1 MKLSREDIALLDTD
15 VKAFVVRA
23 LRTAHPEM
31 SIREIGERAGVSHT
45 QVRRLVGGNVPAN
58 VPADVPAKTAP
69 AKGARDVHVP
79 ANVPANVPADVPAKT
94 AKSPT
99 LTRLLKPHFD
109 SFFFGRTNMEFVWSA
124 REMRALKELGG
135 KLRSSIRAKSNPD
148 SDEDIAEAFPMF
160 LAIIRD
166 QWILDHLSPSTLNS
180 KYNEII
186 ATHKSSHPNRAE
198 EKRRR
203 ADAFDEMRAS
213 ADAILKGQG

>member
-23 LRTAHPEM
+23 LRTAHPEL
-31 SIREIGERAGVSHT
+31 STREIGERAGISHT

-58 VPADVPAKTAP
+58 VPENVPAKTAP
-69 AKGARDVHVP
+69 LKGSRAVHVP
-79 ANVPANVPADVPAKT
+79 ANVPENVPVKT

-99 LTRLLKPHFD
+99 LTSLLKPHFD
-109 SFFFGRTNMEFVWSA
+109 SFFFGRTNMDFVWSA

-135 KLRSSIRAKSNPD
+135 KLRSAMKAKGNPD

-186 ATHKSSHPNRAE
+186 ATHKSSQPNRAE

-203 ADAFDEMRAS
+203 ADAFDEMRAG
-213 ADAILKGQG
+213 ADAILSGRG

>member
-31 SIREIGERAGVSHT
+31 STREIGERAGISHT

-58 VPADVPAKTAP
+58 VPVDVPAKTAP
-69 AKGARDVHVP
+69 LKGSRAVH
-79 ANVPANVPADVPAKT
+79 VPANVPADVPAKT

-99 LTRLLKPHFD
+99 LTSLLKPHFD
-109 SFFFGRTNMEFVWSA
+109 SFFFGRTNMDFVWSA
-124 REMRALKELGG
+124 REMRALKELGL
-135 KLRSSIRAKSNPD
+135 KLRSAMKAKGNPD

-166 QWILDHLSPSTLNS
+166 QWILDRLSPSLLNN

-186 ATHKSSHPNRAE
+186 ATHKSSQPNRAE

-203 ADAFDEMRAS
+203 ADAFDEMRAG
-213 ADAILKGQG
+213 ADAILSGRG

>member
-31 SIREIGERAGVSHT
+31 STREIGERAGISHT

-58 VPADVPAKTAP
+58 VPVDVPAKTAP
-69 AKGARDVHVP
+69 EKGARAVH
-79 ANVPANVPADVPAKT
+79 VPADVPADVPVKT

-99 LTRLLKPHFD
+99 LTSLLKPHFD
-109 SFFFGRTNMEFVWSA
+109 SFFFGRTNMVFVWSA
-124 REMRALKELGG
+124 REMRALKELGL
-135 KLRSSIRAKSNPD
+135 KLRSAMKAKGNPD

-186 ATHKSSHPNRAE
+186 ATHKSSQPNRAE

-203 ADAFDEMRAS
+203 ADAFDEMRAG
-213 ADAILKGQG
+213 ADAILSGRG

>member
-23 LRTAHPEM
+23 LRTAHPEL
-31 SIREIGERAGVSHT
+31 STREIGERAGISHT

-69 AKGARDVHVP
+69 AKGARAVH
-79 ANVPANVPADVPAKT
+79 VPANVPADVPAKT

-99 LTRLLKPHFD
+99 LTSLLKPHFD
-109 SFFFGRTNMEFVWSA
+109 SFFFGRTNMDFVWSA
-124 REMRALKELGG
+124 REMRALKDLGG
-135 KLRSSIRAKSNPD
+135 KLRSAMKAKGNPD

-186 ATHKSSHPNRAE
+186 ATHKSSQPNRAE

-203 ADAFDEMRAS
+203 ADAFDEMRAG
-213 ADAILKGQG
+213 ADAILSGRG

>member
-31 SIREIGERAGVSHT
+31 STREIGEKAGVSHT

-69 AKGARDVHVP
+69 AKGSRAVH
-79 ANVPANVPADVPAKT
+79 VPANVPADVPAKT

-99 LTRLLKPHFD
+99 LTSLLKPHFD
-109 SFFFGRTNMEFVWSA
+109 SFFFGRTNMEFVWSS

-135 KLRSSIRAKSNPD
+135 KLRSAMKAKGNPD

-186 ATHKSSHPNRAE
+186 ATHKSSQPSRAE

-203 ADAFDEMRAS
+203 ADAFDEMRAG

>member
-45 QVRRLVGGNVPAN
+45 QVRRLAGGNVPAN
-58 VPADVPAKTAP
+58 VPADVPAKT
-69 AKGARDVHVP
+69 
-79 ANVPANVPADVPAKT
+79 T
-94 AKSPT
+94 KSPT
-99 LTRLLKPHFD
+99 LTSLLKPHFN
-109 SFFFGRTNMEFVWSA
+109 SFFFRRTNMDFVWSS
-124 REMRALKELGG
+124 REMKSLKELGE
-135 KLRSSIRAKSNPD
+135 KLRFSIRAKDNPD

-186 ATHKSSHPNRAE
+186 ATHKSSQPNRAE

-203 ADAFDEMRAS
+203 ADAFDEMRAG
-213 ADAILKGQG
+213 ADAILSGRG

>member
-31 SIREIGERAGVSHT
+31 STREIGERAGISHT

-69 AKGARDVHVP
+69 AKGARAVH
-79 ANVPANVPADVPAKT
+79 VPANVPADVPAKT
-94 AKSPT
+94 AKSPS
-99 LTRLLKPHFD
+99 LTSLLKPHFD
-109 SFFFGRTNMEFVWSA
+109 SFFFGRTNMDFVWSA
-124 REMRALKELGG
+124 REMKSLKDLGG
-135 KLRSSIRAKSNPD
+135 KLRSAVKAKGNPD

-160 LAIIRD
+160 LSIIRD

-186 ATHKSSHPNRAE
+186 ATHKSSQPNRAE

-203 ADAFDEMRAS
+203 ADAFDEMRAG
-213 ADAILKGQG
+213 ADAILSGRG

>member
-31 SIREIGERAGVSHT
+31 STREIGERAGISHT

-69 AKGARDVHVP
+69 AKDSRAVHVP
-79 ANVPANVPADVPAKT
+79 ANVPENVPAKT

-99 LTRLLKPHFD
+99 LTSLLKQHFD
-109 SFFFGRTNMEFVWSA
+109 SFYFGRTNMHFVWSS
-124 REMRALKELGG
+124 REMKSLKELGE
-135 KLRSSIRAKSNPD
+135 KLRFSIRAKDNPD

-186 ATHKSSHPNRAE
+186 ATHKSSQPNRAE

-203 ADAFDEMRAS
+203 ADAFDEMRAG
-213 ADAILKGQG
+213 ADAILSGRG

>member
-23 LRTAHPEM
+23 LRTAHPEL
-31 SIREIGERAGVSHT
+31 STREIGERAGISHT

-58 VPADVPAKTAP
+58 VPADVPAKTA
-69 AKGARDVHVP
+69 
-79 ANVPANVPADVPAKT
+79 
-94 AKSPT
+94 KSPT
-99 LTRLLKPHFD
+99 LTSLLKPHFD
-109 SFFFGRTNMEFVWSA
+109 SFFFGRTNMDFVWSA
-124 REMRALKELGG
+124 REMRALKDLGG
-135 KLRSSIRAKSNPD
+135 KLRSAMKAKGNPD

-186 ATHKSSHPNRAE
+186 ATHKSSQPNRAE

-203 ADAFDEMRAS
+203 ADAFDEMRAG
-213 ADAILKGQG
+213 ADAILSGRG

>member
-31 SIREIGERAGVSHT
+31 STREIGERAGISHT

-69 AKGARDVHVP
+69 AKGARAVH
-79 ANVPANVPADVPAKT
+79 VPANVPADVPEKT

-99 LTRLLKPHFD
+99 LASLLKPHFD
-109 SFFFGRTNMEFVWSA
+109 SFFFRRTNMDFVWSS
-124 REMRALKELGG
+124 REMKSLKDLGG
-135 KLRSSIRAKSNPD
+135 KLRSAMKAKGNPD
-148 SDEDIAEAFPMF
+148 SDEDIAKAFPMF

-166 QWILDHLSPSTLNS
+166 QWILDRLSPSTLNS

-186 ATHKSSHPNRAE
+186 ATHKSSQPNRAE

-203 ADAFDEMRAS
+203 ADAFDEMRAG
-213 ADAILKGQG
+213 ADAILKG

>member
-31 SIREIGERAGVSHT
+31 STREIGERAGISHT

-58 VPADVPAKTAP
+58 VPADVPAKT
-69 AKGARDVHVP
+69 D
-79 ANVPANVPADVPAKT
+79 
-94 AKSPT
+94 KSPT
-99 LTRLLKPHFD
+99 LTSLLKPHFD
-109 SFFFGRTNMEFVWSA
+109 SFFFGRTKMAFVWSA
-124 REMRALKELGG
+124 REMRSLKELGG
-135 KLRSSIRAKSNPD
+135 KLRSAMKAKGNPD

-160 LAIIRD
+160 LSIIRD
-166 QWILDHLSPSTLNS
+166 QWILEHLSPSTLNS

-186 ATHKSSHPNRAE
+186 ATHKSSQPNRAE

-203 ADAFDEMRAS
+203 ADAFDEMRAG

>member
-1 MKLSREDIALLDTD
+1 MKLSKEDIAILDTD

-31 SIREIGERAGVSHT
+31 STREIGERAGISHT

-69 AKGARDVHVP
+69 AKGARAVH
-79 ANVPANVPADVPAKT
+79 VPANVPADVPAKT
-94 AKSPT
+94 AKSPS
-99 LTRLLKPHFD
+99 LTSLLKPHFD
-109 SFFFGRTNMEFVWSA
+109 SFFFGRTNMDFVWSS
-124 REMRALKELGG
+124 REMRSLKDLGG
-135 KLRSSIRAKSNPD
+135 KLRSAMKAKGNPD

-166 QWILDHLSPSTLNS
+166 QWILDRLSPSLLNS

-186 ATHKSSHPNRAE
+186 ATHKSSQPNRAE

-203 ADAFDEMRAS
+203 ADAFDEMRAG
-213 ADAILKGQG
+213 ADAILRGQG

>member
-23 LRTAHPEM
+23 LRTAHPEL
-31 SIREIGERAGVSHT
+31 STREIGERAGISHT

-58 VPADVPAKTAP
+58 VPENVPAKTAP
-69 AKGARDVHVP
+69 LKGSRAVH
-79 ANVPANVPADVPAKT
+79 VPANVPADVPAKT

-99 LTRLLKPHFD
+99 LTSLLKPHFD
-109 SFFFGRTNMEFVWSA
+109 SFFFGRTNMDFVWSA
-124 REMRALKELGG
+124 REMRALKELGE
-135 KLRSSIRAKSNPD
+135 KLRFSIRAKDNPD

-186 ATHKSSHPNRAE
+186 ATHKSSQPNRAE

-203 ADAFDEMRAS
+203 ADAFDEMRAG

>member
-23 LRTAHPEM
+23 LRTAHPEL
-31 SIREIGERAGVSHT
+31 STREIGERAGISHT

-69 AKGARDVHVP
+69 LKGSRAVH
-79 ANVPANVPADVPAKT
+79 VPANVPADVPAKT
-94 AKSPT
+94 TKSPT
-99 LTRLLKPHFD
+99 LTSLLKPHFN
-109 SFFFGRTNMEFVWSA
+109 SFFFRRTNMDFVWSS
-124 REMRALKELGG
+124 REMKSLKELGE
-135 KLRSSIRAKSNPD
+135 KLRFSIRAKDNPD

-186 ATHKSSHPNRAE
+186 ATHKSSQPNRAE

-203 ADAFDEMRAS
+203 ADAFDEMRAG
-213 ADAILKGQG
+213 ADAILSGRG

>member
-23 LRTAHPEM
+23 LRTAHPEL
-31 SIREIGERAGVSHT
+31 STREIGERAGISHT

-58 VPADVPAKTAP
+58 VPENVPAKTAP
-69 AKGARDVHVP
+69 LKGSRAVH
-79 ANVPANVPADVPAKT
+79 VPANVPADVPAKT

-99 LTRLLKPHFD
+99 LTSLLKPHFD
-109 SFFFGRTNMEFVWSA
+109 SFFFGRTNMDFVWSA
-124 REMRALKELGG
+124 REMRALKELGL
-135 KLRSSIRAKSNPD
+135 KLRSTIKAKGNPD

-186 ATHKSSHPNRAE
+186 ATHKSSQPNRAE

-203 ADAFDEMRAS
+203 ADAFDEMRAG
-213 ADAILKGQG
+213 ADAILSGRG

>member
-45 QVRRLVGGNVPAN
+45 QVRRLVGG
-58 VPADVPAKTAP
+58 
-69 AKGARDVHVP
+69 
-79 ANVPANVPADVPAKT
+79 NVPANVPADVPAKT

-203 ADAFDEMRAS
+203 ADAFDEMRAG

>member
-1 MKLSREDIALLDTD
+1 
-15 VKAFVVRA
+15 
-23 LRTAHPEM
+23 M
-31 SIREIGERAGVSHT
+31 STREIGERAGISHT

-58 VPADVPAKTAP
+58 VPENVPAKTAP
-69 AKGARDVHVP
+69 LKGARAVHVP
-79 ANVPANVPADVPAKT
+79 ANVPENVPAKT

-99 LTRLLKPHFD
+99 LTSLLKPHFD
-109 SFFFGRTNMEFVWSA
+109 SFFFGRTNMDFVWSA
-124 REMRALKELGG
+124 REMKSLKELGG
-135 KLRSSIRAKSNPD
+135 KLRSAMKAKGNPD

-186 ATHKSSHPNRAE
+186 ATHKSSQPNRAE

-203 ADAFDEMRAS
+203 ADAFDEMRAG
-213 ADAILKGQG
+213 ADAILRGQG

>member
-23 LRTAHPEM
+23 LRTAHPEL
-31 SIREIGERAGVSHT
+31 STREIGERAGISHT

-58 VPADVPAKTAP
+58 GPADVPAKTAP
-69 AKGARDVHVP
+69 AKGARAVH
-79 ANVPANVPADVPAKT
+79 VPANVPADVPAKT

-99 LTRLLKPHFD
+99 LTSLLKPHFD
-109 SFFFGRTNMEFVWSA
+109 SFFFGRTNMDFVWSA
-124 REMRALKELGG
+124 REMRALKDLGG
-135 KLRSSIRAKSNPD
+135 KLRSAMKAKGNPD

-186 ATHKSSHPNRAE
+186 ATHKSSQPNRAE

-203 ADAFDEMRAS
+203 ADAFDEMRAG
-213 ADAILKGQG
+213 ADAILSGRG

>member
-23 LRTAHPEM
+23 LRTAHPKM
-31 SIREIGERAGVSHT
+31 STREIGERAGVSHT

-58 VPADVPAKTAP
+58 VPVDVPAKTAP
-69 AKGARDVHVP
+69 AKGARAVH
-79 ANVPANVPADVPAKT
+79 VPANVPADVPAKT

-99 LTRLLKPHFD
+99 LTSLLKPHFD
-109 SFFFGRTNMEFVWSA
+109 SFFFGRTKMAFVWSS
-124 REMRALKELGG
+124 REMKALKELGG
-135 KLRSSIRAKSNPD
+135 KLRSAIKAKGNPD

-160 LAIIRD
+160 LAIIQD
-166 QWILDHLSPSTLNS
+166 QWILGHLSPSTLNS

-186 ATHKSSHPNRAE
+186 ATHKSSQPNRAE

-203 ADAFDEMRAS
+203 ADAFDEMRAG
-213 ADAILKGQG
+213 ADAILRGQG

>member
-23 LRTAHPEM
+23 LRTAHPEL
-31 SIREIGERAGVSHT
+31 STREIGERAGISHT

-58 VPADVPAKTAP
+58 VPENVPAKTAP
-69 AKGARDVHVP
+69 LKGSRAVH
-79 ANVPANVPADVPAKT
+79 VPANVPADVPAKT

-99 LTRLLKPHFD
+99 LTSLLKPHFD
-109 SFFFGRTNMEFVWSA
+109 SFFFGRTNMDFVWSA
-124 REMRALKELGG
+124 REMKSLKELGE
-135 KLRSSIRAKSNPD
+135 KLRFSIRAKDNPD
-148 SDEDIAEAFPMF
+148 SDEDIAEAFPIF

-186 ATHKSSHPNRAE
+186 ATHKSSQPNRAE

-203 ADAFDEMRAS
+203 ADAFDEMRAG
-213 ADAILKGQG
+213 ADAILSGRG